1 MSIYSIEGKNAQ
13 GASGSWEIEAE
24 DKDEVLKVIKARGII
39 AEKIDGE
46 TVKAGK
52 ARTLKGEID

>member
-1 MSIYSIEGKNAQ
+1 MTTYEIEGKNAQ

-46 TVKAGK
+46 TVKTGK
-52 ARTLKGEID
+52 AQNSKGD